1 MQVVNKPVL
10 KHRHIL
16 TSNGNLRLRYVA
28 ITAIAIL
35 AGLWGGMTSYT
46 SDGNAYVSTAQIAA
60 QTIPSKLLSDDPEQ
74 AGRGLDPYYA
84 VLGTKPEFNKPYA
97 WTKTIEVA
105 SGDTLGLLMEKTPLT
120 GDAYMAGMKGLK
132 QHVDPRDIKPGQKI
146 EVQYIT
152 QDNVDEWS
160 SINYR
165 IDGLN
170 MVSLQKDAH
179 GDIIVDKQERDV
191 ELKTHAARA
200 VVSNSLFYD
209 LSKAGV
215 PDGVVNKLIHA
226 YSWSV
231 DFQRDIWGG
240 ETIEVLYET
249 KETADGS
256 YVRSGRLLYANLGL
270 RGNEMPIYLFEK
282 EKGYE
287 TYFEPNGQSIKK
299 ALLKTPV
306 NGARLSSG
314 YGKRRHPVLGYTKMH
329 KGVDFAAPTGT
340 PIFAAGDGVVER
352 ANRFSSFGNYIKIRH
367 NNNYHTAYAHLH
379 GFAKGV
385 RAGTRVKQGQV
396 IGYIGSTGRSTGPH
410 LHYEI
415 HKNGRAVN
423 PNNAKLPIGEKLK
436 GAKLAEFKRTM
447 GATKQQFATAIRNS
461 TSFAALDKADDT
473 SDEAS
478 ATN

>member
-16 TSNGNLRLRYVA
+16 TSNGNLRIRYVA
-28 ITAIAIL
+28 ITAVAIL

-46 SDGNAYVSTAQIAA
+46 SDGNAYVSNKQAIAE
-60 QTIPSKLLSDDPEQ
+60 IVPSKFLSDDPEQ
-74 AGRGLDPYYA
+74 SGRGLDPYFA
-84 VLGTKPEFNKPYA
+84 VLGEKPEFSKPYA

-105 SGDTLGLLMEKTPLT
+105 SGDSLGLLMEKTPLS
-120 GDAYMAGMKGLK
+120 GDDYVAGMKGLK
-132 QHVDPRDIKPGQKI
+132 EYVDPRDIKPGQKI
-146 EVQYIT
+146 DIQYVT
-152 QDNVDEWS
+152 ENNTDTWS

-170 MVSLQKDAH
+170 MVSIQKDAH
-179 GDIIVDKQERDV
+179 GDIIVDKKERSVDV
-191 ELKTHAARA
+191 KTHAARA

-215 PDGVVNKLIHA
+215 PDGVINKLIQA

-240 ETIEVLYET
+240 EGVEILYET

-256 YVRSGRLLYANLGL
+256 YVRSGRLLYANLEI
-270 RGNEMPIYLFEK
+270 RGTEMPIYLFEK

-287 TYFEPNGQSIKK
+287 TYFEPNGQSVKK
-299 ALLKTPV
+299 ALLKTPI

-314 YGKRRHPVLGYTKMH
+314 FGRRKHPVLGYTKMH
-329 KGVDFAAPTGT
+329 KGTDFAAPRGT
-340 PIFAAGDGVVER
+340 PIFAAGDGVVQR

-367 NNNYHTAYAHLH
+367 NNNYQTAYAHLN
-379 GFAKGV
+379 GFAKGI
-385 RAGTRVKQGQV
+385 RSGTRVRQGQV
-396 IGYIGSTGRSTGPH
+396 IGYVGTTGRSTGPH
-410 LHYEI
+410 LHYEV
-415 HKNGRAVN
+415 HKNGSAVN
-423 PNNAKLPIGEKLK
+423 PNNTKLPIGEKLK
-436 GAKLAEFKRTM
+436 GNKLAEFKRTM
-447 GATKQQFATAIRNS
+447 GATKQQFATVIRNS
-461 TSFAALDKADDT
+461 SSYAALDDADN
-473 SDEAS
+473 SNVSS